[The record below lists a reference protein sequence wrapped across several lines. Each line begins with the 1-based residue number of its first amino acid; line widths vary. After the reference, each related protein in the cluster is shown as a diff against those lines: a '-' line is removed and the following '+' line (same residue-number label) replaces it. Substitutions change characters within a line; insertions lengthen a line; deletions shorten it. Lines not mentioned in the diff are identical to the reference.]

1 MQTRF
6 AMHAAGKM
14 AMRRRSDNQKVG
26 VHLASHACARPLT
39 QFAPQSAAQRCAAG
53 YHGKRSGG
61 IQVLGVGGGGSNAV
75 NRMTDGSLQGVEF
88 WVMNTDVQVRPALS
102 REWVR

>member
-1 MQTRF
+1 MQLERWLYEE
-6 AMHAAGKM
+6 AS
-14 AMRRRSDNQKVG
+14 RLDDQE
-26 VHLASHACARPLT
+26 VHIASHVCARPLI
-39 QFAPQSAAQRCAAG
+39 QLFAPRSAPQRCAAG
-53 YHGKRSGG
+53 IHTKRSGG
-61 IQVLGVGGGGSNAV
+61 VQVLGVGGGGSNAV

>member
-1 MQTRF
+1 M
-6 AMHAAGKM
+6 
-14 AMRRRSDNQKVG
+14 
-26 VHLASHACARPLT
+26 
-39 QFAPQSAAQRCAAG
+39 
-53 YHGKRSGG
+53 
-61 IQVLGVGGGGSNAV
+61 LGVGGGGSNAV